1 MDGGYVSWPVA
12 DATALD
18 RARAVARTYR
28 AALLKIAPQ
37 QTGILDDAA
46 RRVGEGWVCGVDTGE
61 RVCTV
66 PEAALMLGLTDRR
79 VRQLVDASTIPS
91 QGRTTNGHVL
101 RVADVLA
108 YQAQRRVV
116 AQRQTSALPLPAS
129 GRRVSAARSG
139 GHDGQD

>member
-1 MDGGYVSWPVA
+1 MTWPDP

-28 AALLKIAPQ
+28 AALEKVAPQ
-37 QTGILDDAA
+37 QAAVFDDAA

-79 VRQLVDASTIPS
+79 VRQLVDAKLIPS
-91 QGRTTNGHVL
+91 QGKTATGHVL
-101 RVADVLA
+101 LVADVLA
-108 YQAQRRVV
+108 YQTSRRVV
-116 AQRQTSALPLPAS
+116 ADRQTSAVPSPTSATAVSTAS
-129 GRRVSAARSG
+129 R
-139 GHDGQD
+139 